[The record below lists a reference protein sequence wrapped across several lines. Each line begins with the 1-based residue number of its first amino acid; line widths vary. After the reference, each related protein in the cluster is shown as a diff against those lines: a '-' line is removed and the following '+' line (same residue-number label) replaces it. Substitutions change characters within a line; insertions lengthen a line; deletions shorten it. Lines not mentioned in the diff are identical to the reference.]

1 MKTIYTRRRRRCRG
15 SCRCHHFLII
25 FSYLYNKKQ
34 RASDDEKIFLCGEA
48 KEKKKKKFV
57 AHRSRF
63 MSDDALFLFLT
74 TYEYYLL

>member
-1 MKTIYTRRRRRCRG
+1 MSSFQLFFPIY
-15 SCRCHHFLII
+15 II
-25 FSYLYNKKQ
+25 RS

>member
-1 MKTIYTRRRRRCRG
+1 MMRRYFCV
-15 SCRCHHFLII
+15 
-25 FSYLYNKKQ
+25 
-34 RASDDEKIFLCGEA
+34 EKHA